1 MILGTAR
8 YDVSDKTEDED
19 LFITLEGGEGA
30 GKTTQIGL
38 LADWLTE
45 TLGKAVLT
53 TREPGGTTL
62 GKSLREMLLAPGQ
75 GPAPVTELLLYAADR
90 AEHVATVI
98 LPALEAGKVV
108 LCDRFI
114 DSTCAYQGY
123 GRGLDLNVIA
133 QLNEIATGGLM
144 PDLTLW
150 LKLEPEIGLS
160 RRIERDRL
168 EAAGLAFHQRV
179 YEGFTA
185 IADHEPQRV
194 IAIDASQSVETVAA
208 SIRSA
213 VQAALV

>member
-1 MILGTAR
+1 M
-8 YDVSDKTEDED
+8 SENTEDKD
-19 LFITLEGGEGA
+19 LFITLEGGEGV
-30 GKTTQIGL
+30 GKTTQIRL

-45 TLGKAVLT
+45 SLGKAVLT

-75 GPAPVTELLLYAADR
+75 SPAPLTELLLYAADR

-123 GRGLDLNVIA
+123 GRGLDRNVIA
-133 QLNEIATGGLM
+133 QLNQMATGGLM

-150 LKLEPEIGLS
+150 LKLEPTIGLS
-160 RRIERDRL
+160 RRQEKDRL

-179 YEGFTA
+179 YEGFSA
-185 IADHEPQRV
+185 IAAREPQRV
-194 IAIDASQSVETVAA
+194 IVIDASQSVETVAA
-208 SIRSA
+208 SIRST
-213 VQAALV
+213 VQGALV